1 MLSGVSGTIILTSV
15 NYRYSTYFVLLY
27 SILAILLNYIL
38 IPVYGITGA
47 ALAFLIANLLYSTV
61 KFLYIFYNYGMNPY
75 NGKFVVLILITA
87 ICIFIC
93 FQIPQMKNLILDIFI
108 RSTLMILL
116 FGSLTYFLNVSE
128 DINSTL
134 THLIKSFFNK

>member
-1 MLSGVSGTIILTSV
+1 
-15 NYRYSTYFVLLY
+15 
-27 SILAILLNYIL
+27 
-38 IPVYGITGA
+38 
-47 ALAFLIANLLYSTV
+47 
-61 KFLYIFYNYGMNPY
+61 
-75 NGKFVVLILITA
+75 
-87 ICIFIC
+87 
-93 FQIPQMKNLILDIFI
+93 MKNLILDIFI